1 MSLLTVKDL
10 SVKFPTEDD
19 YYSFLY
25 EDFVMQ
31 IFGHAPS
38 TEMDSFVS
46 LNELIEISKNT
57 LNYTCRG
64 LYFYS
69 YYAKTAEELPYW
81 DKFPLSIAVGPAQG
95 GFYGLNLHYLHP
107 TYRARLMDRLLD
119 TVNNDKFDET
129 TKMRLNYSLLTS
141 VARLKYFKPCFKH
154 YLYTQLE
161 SRIMLVPSSEWEI
174 AMYLPTEK
182 FTGANKKEVWRQSKK
197 MITG

>member
-1 MSLLTVKDL
+1 MATKSLFDKLRTGLTAPERTRESQMWFAKKVKSLKGNINAMSMLKDPHFIKAT
-10 SVKFPTEDD
+10 KFRPGFM
-19 YYSFLY
+19 YHFLY
-25 EDFVMQ
+25 DAVNQ
-31 IFGHAPS
+31 D
-38 TEMDSFVS
+38 T
-46 LNELIEISKNT
+46 
-57 LNYTCRG
+57 
-64 LYFYS
+64 
-69 YYAKTAEELPYW
+69 LPYW
-81 DKFPLSIAVGPAQG
+81 DRFPLVIAVGPAQG

>member
-1 MSLLTVKDL
+1 MASKLTDL
-10 SVKFPTEDD
+10 AN
-19 YYSFLY
+19 
-25 EDFVMQ
+25 Q
-31 IFGHAPS
+31 
-38 TEMDSFVS
+38 
-46 LNELIEISKNT
+46 
-57 LNYTCRG
+57 
-64 LYFYS
+64 
-69 YYAKTAEELPYW
+69 KTAMQLQTMSKEAYQWLLLKIQDIRRPTSIPIGINREAAIRKISRVVKGKLFCFYYDPKGKADLPYY
-81 DKFPLSIAVGPAQG
+81 DRFPLVIPLERYSD
-95 GFYGLNLHYLHP
+95 GFLGLNLHYLHP

-182 FTGANKKEVWRQSKK
+182 FVGANKTEVWRQSKK
-197 MITG
+197 MLTG